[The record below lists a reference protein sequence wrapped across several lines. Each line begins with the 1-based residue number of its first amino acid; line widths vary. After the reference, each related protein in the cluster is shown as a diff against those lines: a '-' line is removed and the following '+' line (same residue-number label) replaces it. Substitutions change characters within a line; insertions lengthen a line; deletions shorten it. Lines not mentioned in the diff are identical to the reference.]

1 MKILFYFG
9 GFAPIGGIET
19 FCKNLLCYLQTQK
32 YDCRLVCWGLKSSMI
47 EKMKKSNIQIIR
59 SPWQWGCKWNVPD
72 WLLLPLGIQQSK
84 NADVIFFGKLFS
96 DKILKKIKSQ
106 ISDRT
111 KFVYMTPY
119 KPVVPDTV
127 IEKKHLSDTL
137 NLFDLILVQVPTF
150 QDDLRRIGYKGR
162 IELVPYMS
170 HQLSPIQALPAI
182 ESGLKI
188 GYLGRLVEDKNVPL
202 LLESFRSFQNKYLQV
217 SVTETPQKLPSL
229 HIFGDGHLRG
239 QLEQMAEKL
248 GIKSSVVFHGSIP
261 NTQVSEA
268 IASCHLFAFTSR
280 VEGQPLAALEILSC
294 GRPIVAGNVGAFPE
308 MLLES
313 RFGKLVESRTPENFA
328 RAMLEVANLLQE
340 QVILPETV
348 RAAYLEQHAADQ
360 VGKKYEKLIN
370 SLS

>member
-19 FCKNLLCYLQTQK
+19 FCKNLLCYLETKK
-32 YDCRLVCWGLKSSMI
+32 YDCRLVCWGQKSSMI
-47 EKMKKSNIQIIR
+47 QKMEKSNIKIIR
-59 SPWQWGCKWNVPD
+59 SPWQWGCKWNLPD

-84 NADVIFFGKLFS
+84 NANVIFFGKLFPN
-96 DKILKKIKSQ
+96 KILKKIKSQ

-119 KPVVPDTV
+119 KPIVPDTT
-127 IEKKHLSDTL
+127 IEKSHLLETL
-137 NLFDLILVQVPTF
+137 NLFDLILVQVSAF
-150 QDDLRRIGYKGR
+150 QDDLRQIGYKGR

-170 HQLSPIQALPAI
+170 HHLSPIQPLPTI

-188 GYLGRLVEDKNVPL
+188 GYLGRLVEDKNIPL
-202 LLESFRSFQNKYLQV
+202 LLESFTCFQQKYLQL
-217 SVTETPQKLPSL
+217 SATPQKVPSL

-248 GIKSSVVFHGSIP
+248 GIKSSVIFHGSIP

-280 VEGQPLAALEILSC
+280 VEGQPLAALEILSY
-294 GRPIVAGNVGAFPE
+294 GRPIVASNVGAFPE

-313 RFGKLVESRTPENFA
+313 RFGKLVESATPENFA
-328 RAMLEVANLLQE
+328 HAILEVANLLKD

-348 RAAYLEQHAADQ
+348 RAAYLEQHSANQ
-360 VGKKYEKLIN
+360 VGEKYEKLIN
-370 SLS
+370 SLY